1 MISKL
6 KKILICSISILFI
19 NVSVVPLAFAGD
31 FTLPLLITPDITAQF
46 DHDYPDYSVTGHIR
60 VYDGSLASSSYG
72 SCGYRSYYTAPGGG
86 GSCLSYDGHDGT
98 DFDTGTG
105 DTIIAVADGTV
116 TFAGCN
122 PDCDTDFG
130 KYVKIWHATLGYS
143 TIYGHLDSYD
153 VVTNDSVIRGQKIG
167 ESGSTGSV
175 IGDPGDHLHFGVKD
189 SQSGGN
195 VIDPF
200 GWTATPSEDPW
211 PPSSPDE
218 DYLWATTPP
227 SLTVPVSGTI
237 NSNSTWGP
245 NVVHLLNGSVTLAA
259 SASIDVQPGAIV
271 KFQTDTSKFLISGDL
286 NVNGTASSPSYFTSY
301 HDDAVGGDTNSNA
314 TSSYPGKGD
323 WLYIQ
328 TNSGSSVSFDNT
340 EIRYGSYG
348 LYTNNGGNIN
358 IVDSVIASNSS
369 YGLNITSSSV
379 DIQDSTIRDN
389 GNYGI
394 NISGNG
400 SLTLQNNNFINNTS
414 AAGFILLGFKNIT
427 ASGNTASG
435 NTGDLGMHI
444 KGTLYTDQTWA
455 DSLPYIITTNSVT
468 VSSGK
473 TLNINPGTIIKPQ
486 TGASTLY
493 VDGTLNVLGSSS
505 APVYFTSIKDDVIGG
520 DTNNDDSASTPVAGN
535 WRGVRSKSGGT
546 ASISYAFFRYGGNS
560 LSWTLNSYGGN
571 MDVTNSVIASST
583 WGFKLENGGTG
594 SISSSSFLDVT
605 GYGVLSQVS
614 SNVVSA
620 QYNWWG
626 ASDGPGGVGSGSG
639 SAVSNYVDYEP
650 FETTQPSWP

>member
-1 MISKL
+1 MRKNILKLIIS
-6 KKILICSISILFI
+6 LF
-19 NVSVVPLAFAGD
+19 VLLMFAPS
-31 FTLPLLITPDITAQF
+31 FPVTA
-46 DHDYPDYSVTGHIR
+46 
-60 VYDGSLASSSYG
+60 
-72 SCGYRSYYTAPGGG
+72 SYYTLPIPLPYGNDDITSWMDHASPTYNYDDIMKKYDGNTYLDEEADLNTCSNYNDGAG
-86 GSCLSYDGHDGT
+86 CYDGHNGT
-98 DFDTGTG
+98 DF
-105 DTIIAVADGTV
+105 AVPEYTDILAVDGGKV
-116 TFAGCN
+116 MHVDWEN
-122 PDCDTDFG
+122 PS
-130 KYVKIWHATLGYS
+130 VATQGYGFYIRLYHFNNDQS
-143 TIYGHLDSYD
+143 TLYAHLND
-153 VVTNDSVIRGQKIG
+153 VSLVSLNDYVIRGQHIG
-167 ESGSTGSV
+167 ESGSTGV
-175 IGDPGDHLHFGVKD
+175 ATGPHLHFSVYDGD
-189 SQSGGN
+189 TTALSSSIDPYGWSGG
-195 VIDPF
+195 
-200 GWTATPSEDPW
+200 GSDPW
-211 PPSSPDE
+211 TPDQG
-218 DYLWATTPP
+218 YLWTTTPP